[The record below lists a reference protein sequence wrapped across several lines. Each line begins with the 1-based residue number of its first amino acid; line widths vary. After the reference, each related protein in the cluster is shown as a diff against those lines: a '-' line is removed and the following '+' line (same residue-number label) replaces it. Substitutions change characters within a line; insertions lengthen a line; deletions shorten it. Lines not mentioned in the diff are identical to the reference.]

1 MSASTHRLYHRLQLA
16 AHHLRKTA
24 DRAMGEAVGL
34 TVAQTSVLSVLAH
47 EGQSSQRAVARKL
60 GLNESAV
67 TPMVGRLIGLD
78 LVIRTQDEVDA
89 RAWRLELSE
98 NGRDILKRAKRAFA
112 PVNAVVDGELSD
124 AEIRAL
130 VGYLDRLSNA
140 LE

>member
-16 AHHLRKTA
+16 AHQLRKTA
-24 DRAMGEAVGL
+24 DRAMEESVGL

-47 EGQSSQRAVARKL
+47 EGQASQRAIARQL

-67 TPMVGRLIGLD
+67 TPMVTRLIGLD
-78 LVIRTQDEVDA
+78 LVIRTQDEIDA

-98 NGRDILKRAKRAFA
+98 KGRDMQKRAKRAFG

-124 AEIRAL
+124 EEIRAL
-130 VGYLDRLSNA
+130 VSYLDRLINA